1 MTGGTALSGFYL
13 RHRFSEDLDFFSE
26 DEFDAKQLLVSV
38 SRLGD
43 KLKLTKIDHQ
53 NLTGQDTF
61 FLYFDEKSFVKVD
74 FSFFPFKHVGSYKKI
89 GNLRISSVEDI
100 AINKVHAIT
109 TRQRSRDYLDLYL
122 SMRHLNWHNED
133 LVKNYRLK
141 FDVSISA
148 IQLATSF
155 VNITDVKDLPKFLGN
170 QDWNEV
176 VSFFLN
182 GAKELKEDVLST

>member
-1 MTGGTALSGFYL
+1 MGKDILTSNQQKILGFVSKDKFITANFFMTGGTALSGFYL

-89 GNLRISSVEDI
+89 GN
-100 AINKVHAIT
+100 
-109 TRQRSRDYLDLYL
+109 
-122 SMRHLNWHNED
+122 
-133 LVKNYRLK
+133 
-141 FDVSISA
+141 
-148 IQLATSF
+148 
-155 VNITDVKDLPKFLGN
+155 
-170 QDWNEV
+170 
-176 VSFFLN
+176 
-182 GAKELKEDVLST
+182 